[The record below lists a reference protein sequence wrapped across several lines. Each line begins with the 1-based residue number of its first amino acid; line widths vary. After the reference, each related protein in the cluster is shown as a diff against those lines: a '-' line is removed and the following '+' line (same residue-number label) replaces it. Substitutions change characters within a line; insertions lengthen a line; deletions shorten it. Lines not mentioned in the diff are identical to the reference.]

1 MINPFRSNQQYKN
14 IATLRG
20 PQDAVT
26 TLTFSAQ
33 AKFLAATGLGG
44 VNVWNINNHQVIPFA
59 SSKVGVPHPNKI
71 VFPVAIWVYFMQRS
85 QHVLLLGTCDS
96 TIQLWDYVEER
107 ATFELKRTSTRHEK
121 STQVVSIDS
130 FQTEVASGGQ
140 AKIAVSFFDRTVSV
154 LTFTINRGLKKKFSV
169 PFEESFMLKTV
180 RFEVG
185 SGNIFVFAMNGG
197 SVALLEG
204 KTGNTIWRKMDAPS
218 PYVSSWPL
226 ILDLLLH
233 FLYRGSISVD
243 RRCKQFV
250 ACTSQGFELFDLER
264 VSPIKQFESEPIRL
278 SFPKCTIFTEDDT
291 KVVGSTDCGCAEVYD
306 LKTGKMVQTLEYKY
320 EGLVQAVSACQT
332 AEHFLAAIAGSN
344 GHQVSDVLLWQKPR
358 PQSSFSP
365 KPDNILFRVNFPI
378 KKSWFMQA
386 GYRIL
391 FFGILFGYSSLVAF
405 YSDSMPS
412 QSFLLQF

>member
-1 MINPFRSNQQYKN
+1 
-14 IATLRG
+14 G

-59 SSKVGVPHPNKI
+59 SSEVGVPHPDKI
-71 VFPVAIWVYFMQRS
+71 AFPVAIWVYFMQRS
-85 QHVLLLGTCDS
+85 QHVLLLGTCDG

-121 STQVVSIDS
+121 SAQVVSIDS

-140 AKIAVSFFDRTVSV
+140 AKIAASFFDRTVSV
-154 LTFTINRGLKKKFSV
+154 LTFTIDGRLKKKFSV
-169 PFEESFMLKTV
+169 PFEESFMPKTV

-204 KTGNTIWRKMDAPS
+204 ETGNTIWRKMDAPT
-218 PYVSSWPL
+218 L
-226 ILDLLLH
+226 M
-233 FLYRGSISVD
+233 GSVSVD

-250 ACTSQGFELFDLER
+250 ACTSQGFELFDLEP
-264 VSPIKQFESEPIRL
+264 VSPIKRFDSEPIRL
-278 SFPKCTIFTEDDT
+278 SFPKHTIFTEDDT
-291 KVVGSTDCGCAEVYD
+291 KVVGGTDRGCAEVYNV
-306 LKTGKMVQTLEYKY
+306 KTGKMVQTLKYKY

-332 AEHFLAAIAGSN
+332 AEHFLAVIAGSN
-344 GHQVSDVLLWQKPR
+344 GHQVSDVLLWQKPH

-365 KPDNILFRVNFPI
+365 KPDNVLFCVNFPI

-386 GYRIL
+386 GYGIL
-391 FFGILFGYSSLVAF
+391 FLGILFGYSSLVAF
-405 YSDSMPS
+405 YSDVCPPKA
-412 QSFLLQF
+412 FCYKF